1 MGRCMGVDFTVA
13 ELAQS
18 LERLTAER
26 KVVASRGL
34 RRGLR
39 REGGVLK

>member
-1 MGRCMGVDFTVA
+1 MGCMGSRGLYVDFTAA

-34 RRGLR
+34 RRGA
-39 REGGVLK
+39 ES